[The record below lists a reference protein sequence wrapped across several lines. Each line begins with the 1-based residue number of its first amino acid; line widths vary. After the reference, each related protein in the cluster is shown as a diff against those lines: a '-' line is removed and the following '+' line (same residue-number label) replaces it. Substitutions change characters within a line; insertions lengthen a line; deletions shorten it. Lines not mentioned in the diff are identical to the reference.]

1 LKQPRRRGIA
11 QKIMGA
17 WNWLDWIFAAI
28 VAVSVVAAIA
38 KGFVRELISLAS
50 LVIGLVVAAVAYP
63 RAALWFED
71 LTKSHE
77 IALGLGF
84 LVLFVG
90 TLLLGGLV
98 SLLARKLIKTAGI
111 QWFDRFLGA
120 VFGLLRGVL
129 VDCILL
135 FILLAFAIKPG
146 VVQQS
151 SLAPYVTAGAQVISL
166 AMPANLKAQFRL
178 GFERFRETLIQND
191 KKALRISP

>member
-1 LKQPRRRGIA
+1 
-11 QKIMGA
+11 MGA
-17 WNWLDWIFAAI
+17 WNWLDWTFAAI
-28 VAVSVVAAIA
+28 VAVSVIAAIM

-50 LVIGLVVAAVAYP
+50 LVVGLVVAAVGYP

-84 LVLFVG
+84 LVLFLGV
-90 TLLLGGLV
+90 LLLGSLL

-120 VFGLLRGVL
+120 VFGLVRGVL

-135 FILLAFAIKPG
+135 LVLLAFAIKPG
-146 VVQQS
+146 AVQQS
-151 SLAPYVTAGAQVISL
+151 SLAPYVTTGANVISL

-178 GFERFRETLIQND
+178 GFEKFRDTLIQKD
-191 KKALRISP
+191 KKALKQ